1 MSSCSTSGYA
11 YLQARCAVLRP
22 LRSNPPTNAPA
33 CSSSHACSFLPLERA
48 SIKLVVPFSLCSSM
62 WSLNKLAFRHSNCP
76 TCFDICSACH
86 DLAISQRPWQ
96 YLKDHTQE
104 FTNVYLA
111 CCIALLGA
119 QNILKL
125 KRDQR
130 VGRHH
135 VESSDCRQ
143 YRSVRNDVQDVA
155 NRSIV
160 IHIVVEPIWHSPA
173 MLLDNFGALAR
184 HGRPYVFGQFG
195 GCFALKQ
202 DTQFAQS
209 VVCHLAV
216 QHLPNFL
223 MLFKRFPLQIH
234 IHPDRPCHN
243 LDRFA
248 QSRSLG
254 WGAVHSLFFGPILE
268 NFNVLELSVSSCLE
282 TGQGWQQDLFFALEV
297 TKPFQRG
304 STVDLAHVHLI

>member
-1 MSSCSTSGYA
+1 MRTCRQG
-11 YLQARCAVLRP
+11 ARYFGPAAPHQQCVDKQRIRNSFESRTLT

-48 SIKLVVPFSLCSSM
+48 SIKLVVPCEQSVVNTRIVRWRYTASSGWAEQELNAQFHAQSSTFSLCSSM

-119 QNILKL
+119 QNILPHEPASVESASRNHCRLLNIARALTDLKL

-223 MLFKRFPLQIH
+223 
-234 IHPDRPCHN
+234 
-243 LDRFA
+243 
-248 QSRSLG
+248 
-254 WGAVHSLFFGPILE
+254 
-268 NFNVLELSVSSCLE
+268 
-282 TGQGWQQDLFFALEV
+282 
-297 TKPFQRG
+297 
-304 STVDLAHVHLI
+304 